1 MKIWVYI
8 IWVLSVTMWAITL
21 ILEHT
26 SSKAKEEKQIDP
38 TTFYS
43 FFIIVFLL
51 FTMIGTVLFNI
62 MVYGEVK

>member
-1 MKIWVYI
+1 MKIWVYA
-8 IWVLSVTMWAITL
+8 IWVLSVVMWAITL
-21 ILEHT
+21 ILGHT
-26 SSKAKEEKQIDP
+26 SLETEEHIKS

-51 FTMIGTVLFNI
+51 FTMIGTVLLH

>member
-1 MKIWVYI
+1 MKIWVYV
-8 IWVLSVTMWAITL
+8 IWVLSVTMWVITI

-26 SSKAKEEKQIDP
+26 SSKAKEEKQIDS

>member
-1 MKIWVYI
+1 MKIWVYV
-8 IWVLSVTMWAITL
+8 IWVLSVTMWVITI

-26 SSKAKEEKQIDP
+26 SSKVKEEKQIDP

-62 MVYGEVK
+62 MMYGEVK